1 MISDLLKDS
10 FINAIDFDPLFAI
23 MTKREE
29 SLPVDY
35 FDFYNSVSSVYSSK
49 IEG

>member
-1 MISDLLKDS
+1 MINDLLKDS
-10 FINAIDFDPLFAI
+10 FISAEVFDPLFIIRA
-23 MTKREE
+23 KKEE